1 MCFPGA
7 NGYEVGV
14 PAADRRGGFGPAL
27 LLGAGLGGFVD
38 GILLHQILRWHHLL
52 SSRPDADLTAN
63 LFADGLFHAAAWL
76 AVLAGVLWLWRRTQH
91 HPPVRL
97 SWATL
102 GGPML
107 AGWGLFNLVE
117 GLVNHHLL
125 DLHNVRPGPH
135 QTTYDIGFLVLGALL
150 LLGGLGWYWRNATR
164 RRPAAGSR
172 LQPGP

>member
-1 MCFPGA
+1 MA
-7 NGYEVGV
+7 
-14 PAADRRGGFGPAL
+14 AADRRGGFGPAL

-63 LFADGLFHAAAWL
+63 LVADGLFHAAAWL
-76 AVLAGVLWLWRRTQH
+76 AVLAGVLWLWRRAH
-91 HPPVRL
+91 HRPPVRL

-125 DLHNVRPGPH
+125 DLHHVRLGPH
-135 QTTYDIGFLVLGALL
+135 QTTYDIGFLILGALL
-150 LLGGLGWYWRNATR
+150 LLGGLGWYRRNATG
-164 RRPAAGSR
+164 RRPAPAGR
-172 LQPGP
+172 PPGP